1 MLFLAREE
9 GAALGSLVLET
20 NAGGFIVKVCL
31 SPPAASPVT
40 TPCVPSLSSA
50 SGAGWALTCDA
61 CVWGLGFSGYQ

>member
-1 MLFLAREE
+1 LKVLFLAREE

-40 TPCVPSLSSA
+40 TPNPLRIV
-50 SGAGWALTCDA
+50 ALIRFGCR
-61 CVWGLGFSGYQ
+61 LGVDV